1 MPRHGLGEDDSEREF
16 RGAGSAGAGAGAEA
30 DLAADADADRNDGDG
45 GDDDEELM
53 EEVAAGVYKPVR
65 ERDPVEMLAK
75 QNEAA
80 AAAAALAPER
90 GGNYMGDGWTFF
102 TGSTLGEVRLYD
114 LRAAKVAQRVRISMR
129 RGFQATFHGGGP
141 PITGIQPNFAHDR
154 FCTSSFDGCV
164 RVWDLRTFRPVQI
177 LRAAAEERLAR
188 LDITRTLAAAGGMDG
203 TLHIF
208 DFLAELRAEA
218 LGDDV

>member
-1 MPRHGLGEDDSEREF
+1 MPRHGLGEDDSERGCG
-16 RGAGSAGAGAGAEA
+16 GAGSERAGAGADA
-30 DLAADADADRNDGDG
+30 DLAADADADHDDE
-45 GDDDEELM
+45 DDEELL

-80 AAAAALAPER
+80 AAASALAPER
-90 GGNYMGDGWTFF
+90 GGSYMGDGWTFF

-114 LRAAKVAQRVRISMR
+114 LRAAKVAQHVRISIR
-129 RGFQATFHGGGP
+129 GGFQATFHGGGP

-218 LGDDV
+218 LGDDVP